1 MRRGTIVAGVT
12 AGVLGAAGAGTAAA
26 ATAPITVTFGS
37 GTVTAGTLPQATAA
51 TPTAPATLAGTIDL
65 TTFAATF
72 PAESVKLPD
81 ATLESVDFGP
91 GFGSG
96 KLVIHPN
103 PGAFTGA
110 INLATASFDLRGTVS
125 YTLIA
130 TTALGTR
137 RCLSENPAPLTLAGK
152 TLDLAGGAYAVAGSQ
167 ANVLLRAE
175 TLTDLESVAFC
186 TSQVQKLAPGAQV
199 ASTFSGSVAIPG
211 LVPLPTPPTPA
222 PSVPAAPTT
231 PSAPAVPAAPQAPAA
246 KPGRLRLTVA
256 KPATVARG
264 RSTVTK
270 VVVTNVGAGTA
281 RGVTVR
287 IAAPGRGVTP
297 RATTKSYAS
306 IGAGRSR
313 TINLRLRSTRSAA
326 KSSKIT
332 ATASGAGGLSASRT
346 VTLRLR

>member
-12 AGVLGAAGAGTAAA
+12 AGVLGAAGVGTAAA
-26 ATAPITVTFGS
+26 ATAPITVTFGT

-51 TPTAPATLAGTIDL
+51 TTGTPATLAGAIDL
-65 TTFAATF
+65 TTFAASF

-103 PGAFTGA
+103 PGAFSGA
-110 INLATASFDLRGTVS
+110 INLTTASFDLRGTVS

-130 TTALGTR
+130 STALGTR
-137 RCLSENPAPLTLAGK
+137 RCLSEGAAPLTLAGK
-152 TLDLAGGAYAVAGSQ
+152 TLDLVSGSYAVAGSQ

-186 TSQVQKLAPGAQV
+186 TSQAQKLLPGAPV
-199 ASTFSGSVAIPG
+199 ASAFSGSVAIPG
-211 LVPLPTPPTPA
+211 LVPLPKPAASTPTTPT
-222 PSVPAAPTT
+222 VPAT
-231 PSAPAVPAAPQAPAA
+231 PSAPTAPSAPQAPAA

-256 KPATVARG
+256 RPATVARG

-287 IAAPGRGVTP
+287 VAAPGRGVTP
-297 RATTKSYAS
+297 RATTKTYAS
-306 IGAGRSR
+306 IAPGRSR
-313 TINLRLRSTRSAA
+313 TIALRLRTTRSAA
-326 KSSKIT
+326 RSSKVT
-332 ATASGAGGLSASRT
+332 ATATGTGGLTASRS
-346 VTLRLR
+346 VTLKLR